1 LHNNHAIAVELEV
14 KLEANLGS
22 AISTRKPSNESKQ
35 RANELKTVPA
45 DEKSTMQAM
54 MIEKS
59 LRKTGEIEEREQS
72 EWKSK
77 NKNS

>member
-1 LHNNHAIAVELEV
+1 M
-14 KLEANLGS
+14 
-22 AISTRKPSNESKQ
+22 TSKQ

-45 DEKSTMQAM
+45 DEKSTMQVM
-54 MIEKS
+54 MIEKP

-77 NKNS
+77 NKNSWESKNMSKRSVDVQVWGREWKEI